1 MKALNLRVARCSLD
15 QFIRHHQAEVF
26 IVLNRFRKDE
36 LTREFARYQQENRVK
51 ALDRAQA
58 VGKGDDRLLAS

>member
-1 MKALNLRVARCSLD
+1 MFRCSLD

-26 IVLNRFRKDE
+26 IVLNQFRKGE
-36 LTREFARYQQENRVK
+36 LTRDFARFQQENRVK
-51 ALDRAQA
+51 ALNRAQS